1 MSINAPSSAQVSS
14 TSASSQINSASNSD
28 SAKKTSSESSFKD
41 EMDKVSSTEKSK
53 KNEETSDKK
62 NDKVDDVSQKDEKTT
77 NTENNANQN
86 QDKNDA
92 QSPADQLNGMVDFSN
107 FGSLSVSDAN
117 SMLTNDI
124 AQMLNIN
131 NTAVTGLAAD
141 MKVTASGMMNLISMT
156 ESDADS
162 MLTNDIAQMLNINN
176 TAVTGLAADMKVT
189 ASGMMN
195 LDYSSISMTESDAD
209 FFINL
214 TQKNDVSVQN
224 ITAQAQNMLNQGVEA
239 KEVKQNVQISETL
252 LNAIN
257 IAKEN
262 NQPLRIDFDQNMSV
276 IMRFGKDGTIAANFI
291 PGDKAVE
298 QYLRNNIESL
308 KNTFR
313 ENDLPYSDLSYSNRG
328 GKQQKENRRNRE
340 Q

>member
-53 KNEETSDKK
+53 KNEKTSDKK
-62 NDKVDDVSQKDEKTT
+62 NDKVDEVSQKDEKTT

-92 QSPADQLNGMVDFSN
+92 QSPAEQLNGMVDFSN

-117 SMLTNDI
+117 
-124 AQMLNIN
+124 
-131 NTAVTGLAAD
+131 
-141 MKVTASGMMNLISMT
+141 
-156 ESDADS
+156 S

-276 IMRFGKDGTIAANFI
+276 IMRFGKDGAIAANFI

>member
-53 KNEETSDKK
+53 KNEKTSDKK
-62 NDKVDDVSQKDEKTT
+62 NDKVDVVSKKDEKTT
-77 NTENNANQN
+77 NTENKITDNNANQN

-92 QSPADQLNGMVDFSN
+92 QSQAEQLNGMVDFSN

-131 NTAVTGLAAD
+131 NIAVTGLA
-141 MKVTASGMMNLISMT
+141 V
-156 ESDADS
+156 
-162 MLTNDIAQMLNINN
+162 
-176 TAVTGLAADMKVT
+176 DMKVT

>member
-14 TSASSQINSASNSD
+14 SSASSQINSASNSD

-141 MKVTASGMMNLISMT
+141 MKVTASGMMNL
-156 ESDADS
+156 
-162 MLTNDIAQMLNINN
+162 
-176 TAVTGLAADMKVT
+176 
-189 ASGMMN
+189 
-195 LDYSSISMTESDAD
+195 DYSSISMTESDAD

-276 IMRFGKDGTIAANFI
+276 IMRFGKDGAIAANFI

>member
-14 TSASSQINSASNSD
+14 ASASSQINSASNSD

-53 KNEETSDKK
+53 KNEKSSDKK
-62 NDKVDDVSQKDEKTT
+62 NDKVDEVSQKDEKTT

-92 QSPADQLNGMVDFSN
+92 QSQADQLNGMVDFSN

-117 SMLTNDI
+117 
-124 AQMLNIN
+124 
-131 NTAVTGLAAD
+131 
-141 MKVTASGMMNLISMT
+141 
-156 ESDADS
+156 S

-224 ITAQAQNMLNQGVEA
+224 ITVQAQNMLNQGVEA

-276 IMRFGKDGTIAANFI
+276 IMRFGKDGAIAANFI

>member
-28 SAKKTSSESSFKD
+28 SAKKASSESSFKD

-53 KNEETSDKK
+53 KNEKTSDKK
-62 NDKVDDVSQKDEKTT
+62 NDKVDEVSKKDEKAT
-77 NTENNANQN
+77 NTENKITDNNANQN

-92 QSPADQLNGMVDFSN
+92 QSQAEQLNGMVDFSN

-141 MKVTASGMMNLISMT
+141 MKVP
-156 ESDADS
+156 
-162 MLTNDIAQMLNINN
+162 
-176 TAVTGLAADMKVT
+176 

-224 ITAQAQNMLNQGVEA
+224 ITAQAQNMLNQGVDA

>member
-53 KNEETSDKK
+53 KNEKTSDKK
-62 NDKVDDVSQKDEKTT
+62 NDKVDEVSQKDEKTT

-92 QSPADQLNGMVDFSN
+92 QSQADQLNGMVDFSN

-131 NTAVTGLAAD
+131 NIAVTGLAAD
-141 MKVTASGMMNLISMT
+141 MKVP
-156 ESDADS
+156 
-162 MLTNDIAQMLNINN
+162 
-176 TAVTGLAADMKVT
+176 

-276 IMRFGKDGTIAANFI
+276 IMRFGKDGAIAANFI

>member
-53 KNEETSDKK
+53 KNEKTSDKK
-62 NDKVDDVSQKDEKTT
+62 NDKVDEVSKKDEKTT

-131 NTAVTGLAAD
+131 NSAVTGLAAD
-141 MKVTASGMMNLISMT
+141 MKVP
-156 ESDADS
+156 
-162 MLTNDIAQMLNINN
+162 
-176 TAVTGLAADMKVT
+176 

-224 ITAQAQNMLNQGVEA
+224 ITAQAQNMLNQGVDA

>member
-14 TSASSQINSASNSD
+14 ASASSQINSASNSD

-53 KNEETSDKK
+53 KNEKTSDKK
-62 NDKVDDVSQKDEKTT
+62 NDKVDEVSQKDEKTT

-92 QSPADQLNGMVDFSN
+92 QSQAEQLNGMVDFSN

-117 SMLTNDI
+117 
-124 AQMLNIN
+124 
-131 NTAVTGLAAD
+131 
-141 MKVTASGMMNLISMT
+141 
-156 ESDADS
+156 S

-276 IMRFGKDGTIAANFI
+276 IMRFGKDGAIAANFI

>member
-62 NDKVDDVSQKDEKTT
+62 NDKVDDVSKKDEKTT

-92 QSPADQLNGMVDFSN
+92 QSQADQLNGMVDFSN

-117 SMLTNDI
+117 
-124 AQMLNIN
+124 
-131 NTAVTGLAAD
+131 
-141 MKVTASGMMNLISMT
+141 
-156 ESDADS
+156 S

-224 ITAQAQNMLNQGVEA
+224 ITAQAQNMLNQGVDA

-276 IMRFGKDGTIAANFI
+276 IMRFGKDGAIAANFI

>member
-14 TSASSQINSASNSD
+14 ASASSQINSASNSD

-53 KNEETSDKK
+53 KNEKTSDKK
-62 NDKVDDVSQKDEKTT
+62 NDKVDEVSQKDEKTT

-141 MKVTASGMMNLISMT
+141 MKVS
-156 ESDADS
+156 
-162 MLTNDIAQMLNINN
+162 
-176 TAVTGLAADMKVT
+176 

-276 IMRFGKDGTIAANFI
+276 IMRFGKDGAIAANFI

>member
-28 SAKKTSSESSFKD
+28 IAKKTSSESSFKD

-53 KNEETSDKK
+53 KNEKTSDKK
-62 NDKVDDVSQKDEKTT
+62 NDKVDEVSQKDEKTT

-124 AQMLNIN
+124 AQMLNLN

-141 MKVTASGMMNLISMT
+141 MKVP
-156 ESDADS
+156 
-162 MLTNDIAQMLNINN
+162 
-176 TAVTGLAADMKVT
+176 

>member
-62 NDKVDDVSQKDEKTT
+62 NDKVDEVSQKDEKTT

-92 QSPADQLNGMVDFSN
+92 QSQADQLNGMVDFSN

-117 SMLTNDI
+117 
-124 AQMLNIN
+124 
-131 NTAVTGLAAD
+131 
-141 MKVTASGMMNLISMT
+141 
-156 ESDADS
+156 S

-276 IMRFGKDGTIAANFI
+276 IMRFGKDGAIAANFI

>member
-14 TSASSQINSASNSD
+14 ASASSQINSASNSD

-53 KNEETSDKK
+53 KNEKTSDKK
-62 NDKVDDVSQKDEKTT
+62 NDKVDEVSQKDEKTT

-131 NTAVTGLAAD
+131 STAVTGLAAD
-141 MKVTASGMMNLISMT
+141 MKVP
-156 ESDADS
+156 
-162 MLTNDIAQMLNINN
+162 
-176 TAVTGLAADMKVT
+176 

-276 IMRFGKDGTIAANFI
+276 IMRFGKDGAIAANFI

>member
-14 TSASSQINSASNSD
+14 ASASSQINSASNSD

-53 KNEETSDKK
+53 KNEKTSDKK
-62 NDKVDDVSQKDEKTT
+62 NDKVDEVSQKDEKTT

-131 NTAVTGLAAD
+131 NTAVA
-141 MKVTASGMMNLISMT
+141 
-156 ESDADS
+156 
-162 MLTNDIAQMLNINN
+162 
-176 TAVTGLAADMKVT
+176 GLAADMKVT

-276 IMRFGKDGTIAANFI
+276 IMRFGKDGAIAANFI

>member
-1 MSINAPSSAQVSS
+1 M
-14 TSASSQINSASNSD
+14 
-28 SAKKTSSESSFKD
+28 FG
-41 EMDKVSSTEKSK
+41 
-53 KNEETSDKK
+53 
-62 NDKVDDVSQKDEKTT
+62 T

-117 SMLTNDI
+117 
-124 AQMLNIN
+124 
-131 NTAVTGLAAD
+131 
-141 MKVTASGMMNLISMT
+141 
-156 ESDADS
+156 S

>member
-14 TSASSQINSASNSD
+14 ASASSQINSASNSD

-77 NTENNANQN
+77 NTENKITDNNANRN

-92 QSPADQLNGMVDFSN
+92 QSQAEQLNGMVDFSN

-117 SMLTNDI
+117 
-124 AQMLNIN
+124 
-131 NTAVTGLAAD
+131 
-141 MKVTASGMMNLISMT
+141 
-156 ESDADS
+156 S

>member
-53 KNEETSDKK
+53 KNEKTSDKK
-62 NDKVDDVSQKDEKTT
+62 NDKVDEVSQKDEKTT

-141 MKVTASGMMNLISMT
+141 I
-156 ESDADS
+156 
-162 MLTNDIAQMLNINN
+162 
-176 TAVTGLAADMKVT
+176 KVT

>member
-53 KNEETSDKK
+53 KNEKTSDKK
-62 NDKVDDVSQKDEKTT
+62 NDKVDEVSQKDEKTT
-77 NTENNANQN
+77 NTDNNANQN

-92 QSPADQLNGMVDFSN
+92 QSQADQLNGMVDFSN

-141 MKVTASGMMNLISMT
+141 MKVP
-156 ESDADS
+156 
-162 MLTNDIAQMLNINN
+162 
-176 TAVTGLAADMKVT
+176 

-276 IMRFGKDGTIAANFI
+276 ILRFGKDGAIAANFI

>member
-14 TSASSQINSASNSD
+14 TSASSQINSTSNSD

-53 KNEETSDKK
+53 KNEKTSDKK
-62 NDKVDDVSQKDEKTT
+62 NDKVDEVSQKDEKTT

-117 SMLTNDI
+117 
-124 AQMLNIN
+124 
-131 NTAVTGLAAD
+131 
-141 MKVTASGMMNLISMT
+141 
-156 ESDADS
+156 S

-276 IMRFGKDGTIAANFI
+276 IMRFGKDGAIAANFI

>member
-53 KNEETSDKK
+53 KNEKTSDKK

-77 NTENNANQN
+77 NTENKITDNNANQN

-92 QSPADQLNGMVDFSN
+92 QSQAEQLNGMVDFSN

-141 MKVTASGMMNLISMT
+141 MKVTAS
-156 ESDADS
+156 E
-162 MLTNDIAQMLNINN
+162 
-176 TAVTGLAADMKVT
+176 
-189 ASGMMN
+189 MMN

>member
-14 TSASSQINSASNSD
+14 ASASSQINSASNSD

-62 NDKVDDVSQKDEKTT
+62 NDKVDEVSQKDEKTT

-107 FGSLSVSDAN
+107 FGSLSVSNAN
-117 SMLTNDI
+117 
-124 AQMLNIN
+124 
-131 NTAVTGLAAD
+131 
-141 MKVTASGMMNLISMT
+141 
-156 ESDADS
+156 S

-224 ITAQAQNMLNQGVEA
+224 ITAQAQNMLNQGVDA

>member
-14 TSASSQINSASNSD
+14 ASASSQINSASNSD

-53 KNEETSDKK
+53 KNEKTSDKK
-62 NDKVDDVSQKDEKTT
+62 NDKVDEVSQKDEKTT

-107 FGSLSVSDAN
+107 FGSLSVIDAN
-117 SMLTNDI
+117 
-124 AQMLNIN
+124 
-131 NTAVTGLAAD
+131 
-141 MKVTASGMMNLISMT
+141 
-156 ESDADS
+156 S

-276 IMRFGKDGTIAANFI
+276 IMRFGKDGAIAANFI

>member
-28 SAKKTSSESSFKD
+28 SAKKTSSESSLID

-53 KNEETSDKK
+53 KNEKTSDEK
-62 NDKVDDVSQKDEKTT
+62 NDKVDEVSQKDEKTT

-141 MKVTASGMMNLISMT
+141 MKVTASGMMNL
-156 ESDADS
+156 
-162 MLTNDIAQMLNINN
+162 
-176 TAVTGLAADMKVT
+176 
-189 ASGMMN
+189 
-195 LDYSSISMTESDAD
+195 DYSSISMTESDAD

-224 ITAQAQNMLNQGVEA
+224 ITAQAQNMLNQGVDA

-276 IMRFGKDGTIAANFI
+276 IMRFGKDGAIAANFI

>member
-53 KNEETSDKK
+53 KNEKTSDKK
-62 NDKVDDVSQKDEKTT
+62 NDKVDEVSQKDEKTT

-141 MKVTASGMMNLISMT
+141 MKVTASGMMNL
-156 ESDADS
+156 
-162 MLTNDIAQMLNINN
+162 
-176 TAVTGLAADMKVT
+176 
-189 ASGMMN
+189 
-195 LDYSSISMTESDAD
+195 DYSSISMTESDAD

-224 ITAQAQNMLNQGVEA
+224 ITAQAQNMLNQGVDA

-276 IMRFGKDGTIAANFI
+276 IMRFGKDGAIAANFI

>member
-1 MSINAPSSAQVSS
+1 MSISAPSSAQVSS

-53 KNEETSDKK
+53 KNEKTSDKK
-62 NDKVDDVSQKDEKTT
+62 NDKVDEVSQKDEKTT

-141 MKVTASGMMNLISMT
+141 MKVP
-156 ESDADS
+156 
-162 MLTNDIAQMLNINN
+162 
-176 TAVTGLAADMKVT
+176 

>member
-53 KNEETSDKK
+53 KNEKTSDKK
-62 NDKVDDVSQKDEKTT
+62 NDKVDEVSQKDEKTT

-92 QSPADQLNGMVDFSN
+92 QSPAEQLNGMVDFSN

-141 MKVTASGMMNLISMT
+141 MKVP
-156 ESDADS
+156 
-162 MLTNDIAQMLNINN
+162 
-176 TAVTGLAADMKVT
+176 

-224 ITAQAQNMLNQGVEA
+224 ITAQAQNMLNQGVDA

-276 IMRFGKDGTIAANFI
+276 IMRFGKDGAIAANFI

>member
-1 MSINAPSSAQVSS
+1 MSINAPSSAQLSS

-53 KNEETSDKK
+53 KNEKTSDKK

-77 NTENNANQN
+77 NTENKITDNNANQN

-117 SMLTNDI
+117 
-124 AQMLNIN
+124 
-131 NTAVTGLAAD
+131 
-141 MKVTASGMMNLISMT
+141 
-156 ESDADS
+156 S

-276 IMRFGKDGTIAANFI
+276 IMRFGKDGAIAANFI

>member
-14 TSASSQINSASNSD
+14 ASASSQINSASNSD

-53 KNEETSDKK
+53 KNEKTSDKK
-62 NDKVDDVSQKDEKTT
+62 NDKVDEVSQKDEKTT

-141 MKVTASGMMNLISMT
+141 MKVTASGMMNL
-156 ESDADS
+156 
-162 MLTNDIAQMLNINN
+162 
-176 TAVTGLAADMKVT
+176 
-189 ASGMMN
+189 
-195 LDYSSISMTESDAD
+195 DYSSISMTESDAD

-214 TQKNDVSVQN
+214 TQKNDISVQN

>member
-62 NDKVDDVSQKDEKTT
+62 NDKVDEVSKKDEKTT

-141 MKVTASGMMNLISMT
+141 MKVP
-156 ESDADS
+156 
-162 MLTNDIAQMLNINN
+162 
-176 TAVTGLAADMKVT
+176 

-224 ITAQAQNMLNQGVEA
+224 ITAQAQNMLNQGVDA

-276 IMRFGKDGTIAANFI
+276 IMRFGKDGAIAANFI